1 MALFNSDTAK
11 EAGAKGKRGPSIAS
25 QILNEWREGNKDKG
39 LQVLNLYMSQAL
51 EGDIDSAKIILPY
64 YFGKPKE
71 TLEIQSGSEDNEFII
86 RVVNSKSDIQTK

>member
-1 MALFNSDTAK
+1 MPFTSESAK
-11 EAGAKGKRGPSIAS
+11 EAGTKSKRGPSVAAIVLA
-25 QILNEWREGNKDKG
+25 EWREKNKDKALG
-39 LQVLNLYMSQAL
+39 IIDMYLDQAAQ
-51 EGDIDSAKIILPY
+51 GDIDSAKIILPY